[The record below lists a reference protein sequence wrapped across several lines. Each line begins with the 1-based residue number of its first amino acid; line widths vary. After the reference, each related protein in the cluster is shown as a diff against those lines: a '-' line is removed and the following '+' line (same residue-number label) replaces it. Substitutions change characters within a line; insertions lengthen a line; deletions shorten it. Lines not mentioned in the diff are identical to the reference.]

1 MRNRLQLL
9 NGPPELVVD
18 RSFPGP
24 AAEFRQ
30 TNPWR
35 DRHGGRNMSRPA
47 RCFLQLQLNLIKN
60 WKRDVDASAPR
71 SEVTSFSYAD
81 ISRFTVMT
89 LAACLAASN
98 SAIGQWMGKQTGC
111 YADLIAANPN
121 RPTVSNPAH
130 VTQYGVLE
138 LEYGWDRLWP
148 EGGIHQTSFG
158 GLLKFGL
165 LCDIELRW
173 DTTSFLSQTNASGT
187 HRTFGDNWLGTEIRF
202 HRQARRLP
210 TLAFAYAFK
219 IPSASTENGL
229 GTGRVDHS
237 FSFLA
242 SESIAHFNLDFN
254 FTQFLI
260 ARPAAS
266 GLDKNQELA
275 LAFTHAIHG
284 GLQFAGEFYGD
295 TQLNKTTPGF
305 ASSLWALTYT
315 IIPRLVIDG
324 GFEAGLTSGGPHRH
338 AFVGATYSIANLYP
352 GHRRKQSRSPN

>member
-1 MRNRLQLL
+1 M
-9 NGPPELVVD
+9 D
-18 RSFPGP
+18 RSFASP
-24 AAEFRQ
+24 AAGFRQ
-30 TNPWR
+30 RNPSL
-35 DRHGGRNMSRPA
+35 DRHGGLNMSCA
-47 RCFLQLQLNLIKN
+47 AQCFLQIQFNLIKK
-60 WKRDVDASAPR
+60 WKRDVDAPSR
-71 SEVTSFSYAD
+71 KNEVTAFSYAD
-81 ISRFTVMT
+81 ASRFTVMT
-89 LAACLAASN
+89 LLACLAASS
-98 SAIGQWMGKQTGC
+98 SAVGQWMGKQTGC
-111 YADLIAANPN
+111 YADSIAANPN

-148 EGGIHQTSFG
+148 EKGVHQTSFG

-173 DTTSFLSQTNASGT
+173 DTTSFLSQSDAGGT
-187 HRTFGDNWLGTEIRF
+187 HRTFGDNWLGTEIRV
-202 HRQARRLP
+202 HRQTRRLP
-210 TLAFAYAFK
+210 TMAFAYALK

-237 FSFLA
+237 FTFLA
-242 SESIAHFNLDFN
+242 SEAIATFNLDFN

-260 ARPAAS
+260 GRPTAS

-275 LAFTHAIHG
+275 LAFSHAIRG
-284 GLQFAGEFYGD
+284 GLQFDGEFYGD

-352 GHRRKQSRSPN
+352 GHRRKQARNPSNP